1 MPRKLVTQGHTLI
14 NFLPIA
20 IGLRYARAKRSNHFI
35 SFISFSSIAG
45 LALGVMVLITVLS
58 VMNGF
63 DRELRQRILGMV
75 PHATLWGGPVLD
87 DWRNTATLVKKMPNV
102 VGVAPHI
109 QAQVMF
115 QSGSS
120 VHGAILNGIN
130 PEMEKKVSIIDENMA
145 SGSLGALNDTRFG
158 IVLGAQLA
166 KMLRVDIGDKVTA
179 ILPKAN
185 VSIAGVAPVLKR
197 FTVVGTF
204 EVGAELDSSLAY
216 INIKDAA
223 KLKRYQE
230 DSVEALR
237 ISFDDLFL
245 APSRIWDIARAVPG
259 QNRVSDWTRTHGNL
273 FQAIKMEKTMI
284 GLLLLLIVAVAAF
297 NIVSTLVMVV
307 TDKRNDIA
315 ILRTMGLTSG
325 QVMWIFVVQGMFI
338 GMLGTFIG
346 VVLGVTLALNVSEII
361 AAVQTLLNV
370 QFLSSDVYFINY
382 LPSQLEWSDV
392 KLIVIS
398 AFVMTVTATIYPA
411 WRASKVEPAEALRYE

>member
-1 MPRKLVTQGHTLI
+1 MI
-14 NFLPIA
+14 NLLPLA

-35 SFISFSSIAG
+35 SFISFSSVAG

-75 PHATLWGGPVLD
+75 PHATLWGSPELE
-87 DWRNTATLVKKMPNV
+87 DWRNTAQQISNMPNV
-102 VGVAPHI
+102 IGVAPQT

-115 QSGSS
+115 QSGAS
-120 VHGAILNGIN
+120 VHGAILNGIH
-130 PEMEKKVSIIDENMA
+130 PEMEKKVSIIGDNMA
-145 SGSLGALNDTRFG
+145 SGSLEALDEVRFG
-158 IVLGAQLA
+158 IVLGSQLA
-166 KMLRVDIGDKVTA
+166 RMLNVGLGDKVTA

-204 EVGAELDSSLAY
+204 EVGAELDSGLAY
-216 INIKDAA
+216 INIQDAA
-223 KLKRYQE
+223 RLKRYDE

-245 APSRIWDIARAVPG
+245 APTRIWDIARAVPG
-259 QNRVSDWTRTHGNL
+259 QNRVSNWTRTHGNL
-273 FQAIKMEKTMI
+273 FQAIQMEKTMI

-315 ILRTMGLTSG
+315 ILRTMGLTST
-325 QVMWIFVVQGMFI
+325 QVMWVFIVQGMFI
-338 GMLGTFIG
+338 GLLGTFIG
-346 VVLGVTLALNVSEII
+346 VVLGVALALNVSDMI
-361 AAVQTLLNV
+361 AGLQNVLGV
-370 QFLSSDVYFINY
+370 QFLNADVYFINY
-382 LPSQLEWSDV
+382 LPSELKWSDV
-392 KLIVIS
+392 RVIVTS
-398 AFVMTVTATIYPA
+398 AFIMTVAATIYPA

>member
-1 MPRKLVTQGHTLI
+1 MI
-14 NFLPIA
+14 NFLPVA

-45 LALGVMVLITVLS
+45 LALGVAVLITVLS

-75 PHATLWGGPVLD
+75 PHATLWGNPVLE
-87 DWRNTATLVKKMPNV
+87 DWRGTAQQVAKMPNV
-102 VGVAPHI
+102 VGVAPHT

-115 QSGSS
+115 QAGAS
-120 VHGAILNGIN
+120 VHGALLNGID
-130 PEMEKKVSIIDENMA
+130 PEMEKAVSIIDEHMT
-145 SGSLGALNDTRFG
+145 SGSLEALNQDSFG

-166 KMLRVDIGDKVTA
+166 KTLRVKIGDKVTA
-179 ILPKAN
+179 ILPRAN
-185 VSIAGVAPVLKR
+185 VSIAGVTPALKR
-197 FTVVGTF
+197 FTLVGTF

-216 INIKDAA
+216 IHYQDAA
-223 KLKRYQE
+223 KLKRYQK
-230 DSVEALR
+230 DQVEAIR
-237 ISFDDLFL
+237 ISFDDLFV
-245 APSRIWDIARAVPG
+245 APAEIWQIARAVPG

-315 ILRTMGLTSG
+315 ILRTMGLTSA
-325 QVMWIFVVQGMFI
+325 QVMWVFIVQGIFI
-338 GMLGTFIG
+338 GMLGTLIG
-346 VVLGVTLALNVSEII
+346 VLLGVTLALNVSAII
-361 AAVQTLLNV
+361 AGVQDLLGV
-370 QFLSSDVYFINY
+370 QFLNADVYFINY
-382 LPSQLEWSDV
+382 LPSELLWSDV
-392 KLIVIS
+392 RFIVIC
-398 AFVMTVTATIYPA
+398 AFVMTVAATLYPA

>member
-1 MPRKLVTQGHTLI
+1 MI
-14 NFLPIA
+14 NLLPLA

-35 SFISFSSIAG
+35 SFISFSSVAG

-75 PHATLWGGPVLD
+75 PHATLWGSPVLE
-87 DWRNTATLVKKMPNV
+87 DWRNTAQQISSMPNV
-102 VGVAPHI
+102 IGVAPQT

-115 QSGSS
+115 QSGAS
-120 VHGAILNGIN
+120 VHGAILNGIH
-130 PEMEKKVSIIDENMA
+130 PEMEKKVSIIGDNMA
-145 SGSLGALNDTRFG
+145 SGSLEALDEVRFG
-158 IVLGAQLA
+158 IVLGSQLA
-166 KMLRVDIGDKVTA
+166 RMLNVGLGDKVTA

-204 EVGAELDSSLAY
+204 EVGAELDSGLAY
-216 INIKDAA
+216 INIQDAA
-223 KLKRYQE
+223 KLKRYDE
-230 DSVEALR
+230 DDVEAIR

-245 APSRIWDIARAVPG
+245 APTRIWDIARAVPG
-259 QNRVSDWTRTHGNL
+259 QNRVSNWTRTHGNL
-273 FQAIKMEKTMI
+273 FQAIQMEKTMI

-315 ILRTMGLTSG
+315 ILRTMGLTSA
-325 QVMWIFVVQGMFI
+325 QVMWVFIVQGMFI
-338 GMLGTFIG
+338 GLLGTLIG
-346 VVLGVTLALNVSEII
+346 VVLGVALALNVSDMI
-361 AAVQTLLNV
+361 AGLQTLLGV
-370 QFLSSDVYFINY
+370 QFLNADVYFINY
-382 LPSQLEWSDV
+382 LPSELKWSDV
-392 KLIVIS
+392 RVIVAS
-398 AFVMTVTATIYPA
+398 AFVMTVAATIYPA

>member
-1 MPRKLVTQGHTLI
+1 MI
-14 NFLPIA
+14 NFLPVT

-63 DRELRQRILGMV
+63 DRELRERILGMV
-75 PHATLWGGPVLD
+75 PHATLWGNPLLE
-87 DWRNTATLVKKMPNV
+87 DWRETAKLVEKMPDV
-102 VGVAPHI
+102 IAVAPHI

-115 QSGSS
+115 QSGES

-130 PEMEKKVSIIDENMA
+130 PDMEKKVSIIDDNMA
-145 SGSLGALNDTRFG
+145 SGSLDALKDKSFG

-166 KMLRVDIGDKVTA
+166 RQLRVNIGDKVTA
-179 ILPKAN
+179 ILPKAS
-185 VSIAGVAPVLKR
+185 VSIAGIAPVLKR
-197 FTVVGTF
+197 FTLVGTF

-223 KLKRYQE
+223 KLKRYAP

-237 ISFDDLFL
+237 ISFADLFV
-245 APSRIWDIARAVPG
+245 APKEIWNIARAVPG

-273 FQAIKMEKTMI
+273 FQAIQMEKTMI

-315 ILRTMGLTSG
+315 ILRTMGLTSV
-325 QVMWIFVVQGMFI
+325 QVMWVFIVQGIFI
-338 GMLGTFIG
+338 GMLGTLIG
-346 VVLGVTLALNVSEII
+346 VILGVSLALNVSDII
-361 AAVQTLLNV
+361 AGIQHLFGV
-370 QFLSSDVYFINY
+370 QFLNADVYFINY

-392 KLIVIS
+392 ELIVTS
-398 AFVMTVTATIYPA
+398 AFIMTVAATIYPA

>member
-1 MPRKLVTQGHTLI
+1 MQGYTLI

-63 DRELRQRILGMV
+63 DRELRQRVLGMV
-75 PHATLWGGPVLD
+75 PHATLWGNPELEN
-87 DWRNTATLVKKMPNV
+87 WRSTAEQVSGMPDV
-102 VGVAPHI
+102 VGVAPNI

-130 PEMEKKVSIIDENMA
+130 PEMEKKVSIVDENMA
-145 SGSLGALNDTRFG
+145 SGSLDALNDTRFG

-166 KMLRVDIGDKVTA
+166 KMLRVQIGDKVTA

-185 VSIAGVAPVLKR
+185 VSIVGVAPVLKR
-197 FTVVGTF
+197 FTLVGTF

-216 INIKDAA
+216 INIQDAA
-223 KLKRYQE
+223 KLKRYDE

-237 ISFDDLFL
+237 ISFDDLFV
-245 APSRIWDIARAVPG
+245 ASSRIWDIAREVPG

-273 FQAIKMEKTMI
+273 FQAIQMEKTMI

-297 NIVSTLVMVV
+297 NIVSTLVMMV

-315 ILRTMGLTSG
+315 ILRTMGLTSS
-325 QVMWIFVVQGMFI
+325 QVMMIFIVQGIFI
-338 GMLGTFIG
+338 GMLGTLIG
-346 VVLGVTLALNVSEII
+346 VVLGVALALNVSEMI
-361 AAVQTLLNV
+361 AGLQTLLGV

-392 KLIVIS
+392 KLIVTS
-398 AFVMTVTATIYPA
+398 AFIMTVSATIYPA

>member
-1 MPRKLVTQGHTLI
+1 
-14 NFLPIA
+14 
-20 IGLRYARAKRSNHFI
+20 
-35 SFISFSSIAG
+35 
-45 LALGVMVLITVLS
+45 MVLITVLS

-63 DRELRQRILGMV
+63 DRELRERILGMV
-75 PHATLWGGPVLD
+75 PHATLWGNPILD
-87 DWRNTATLVKKMPNV
+87 DWQETAKLVEKMPNV
-102 VGVAPHI
+102 VAVAPHI

-115 QSGSS
+115 QSGDS

-130 PEMEKKVSIIDENMA
+130 PDMEKKVSIIDDNMA
-145 SGSLGALNDTRFG
+145 SGSLDALKDQRFG

-166 KMLRVDIGDKVTA
+166 RQLRVSIGDKVTA
-179 ILPKAN
+179 ILPKAS

-197 FTVVGTF
+197 FTLVGTF

-216 INIKDAA
+216 INITDAA
-223 KLKRYQE
+223 KLKRYQAG
-230 DSVEALR
+230 SVEALR
-237 ISFDDLFL
+237 ISFNDLFV
-245 APSRIWDIARAVPG
+245 APTEIWDIARAVPG

-315 ILRTMGLTSG
+315 ILRTMGLTST
-325 QVMWIFVVQGMFI
+325 QVMWVFIVQGMFI
-338 GMLGTFIG
+338 GMLGTLIG
-346 VVLGVTLALNVSEII
+346 VILGVSLALNVSDII
-361 AAVQTLLNV
+361 AAVQTLLGV
-370 QFLSSDVYFINY
+370 QFLSADVYFINY

-392 KLIVIS
+392 ELIVTS
-398 AFVMTVTATIYPA
+398 AFIMTVVATIYPA

>member
-1 MPRKLVTQGHTLI
+1 MI

-75 PHATLWGGPVLD
+75 PHATLWGTPVLD
-87 DWRNTATLVKKMPNV
+87 DWRATAKLVEQMPNV

-115 QSGSS
+115 QSGES

-130 PEMEKKVSIIDENMA
+130 PDMEKKVSIIDDNMA
-145 SGSLGALNDTRFG
+145 SGSLNALNQTSFG

-166 KMLRVDIGDKVTA
+166 KMLGVEVGDKVTA

-204 EVGAELDSSLAY
+204 EVGAELDSGLAY

-223 KLKRYQE
+223 KLKRYN
-230 DSVEALR
+230 DDDAEALR
-237 ISFDDLFL
+237 ISFDNLFV
-245 APSRIWDIARAVPG
+245 APVRIWDIAREIPG

-273 FQAIKMEKTMI
+273 FQAIQMEKTMI

-315 ILRTMGLTSG
+315 ILRTMGLTSA
-325 QVMWIFVVQGMFI
+325 QVMWVFIVQGMFI
-338 GMLGTFIG
+338 GMLGTLIG
-346 VVLGVTLALNVSEII
+346 VISGVALALNVSDLI
-361 AAVQTLLNV
+361 ATVQTLFNV
-370 QFLSSDVYFINY
+370 QFLNSDVYFINY
-382 LPSQLEWSDV
+382 LPSQLEWADV
-392 KLIVIS
+392 RLIVIS
-398 AFVMTVTATIYPA
+398 AFIMTVAATIYPA

>member
-1 MPRKLVTQGHTLI
+1 MI
-14 NFLPIA
+14 NLLPLA

-35 SFISFSSIAG
+35 SFISFSSVAG

-75 PHATLWGGPVLD
+75 PHATLWGSPVLE
-87 DWRNTATLVKKMPNV
+87 DWRSTAQQVSNMPNV
-102 VGVAPHI
+102 IGVAPQT

-115 QSGSS
+115 QSGAS
-120 VHGAILNGIN
+120 VHGAILNGIH
-130 PEMEKKVSIIDENMA
+130 PEMEKKVSIIGDNMA
-145 SGSLGALNDTRFG
+145 SGSLEALDEVRFG
-158 IVLGAQLA
+158 IVLGSQLA
-166 KMLRVDIGDKVTA
+166 RMLNVGLGDKVTA

-204 EVGAELDSSLAY
+204 EVGAELDSGLAY
-216 INIKDAA
+216 INIQDAA
-223 KLKRYQE
+223 KLKRYDE
-230 DSVEALR
+230 DDVEALR

-245 APSRIWDIARAVPG
+245 APTRIWDIARAVPG
-259 QNRVSDWTRTHGNL
+259 QNRVSNWTRTHGNL
-273 FQAIKMEKTMI
+273 FQAIQMEKTMI

-315 ILRTMGLTSG
+315 ILRTMGLTSA
-325 QVMWIFVVQGMFI
+325 QVMWVFIVQGMFI
-338 GMLGTFIG
+338 GLLGTFIG
-346 VVLGVTLALNVSEII
+346 VVLGVALALNVSDMI
-361 AAVQTLLNV
+361 AGLQNVLGV
-370 QFLSSDVYFINY
+370 QFLNADVYFINY
-382 LPSQLEWSDV
+382 LPSELKWSDV
-392 KLIVIS
+392 RVIVTS
-398 AFVMTVTATIYPA
+398 AFIMTVAATIYPA

>member
-1 MPRKLVTQGHTLI
+1 MQGYTLI
-14 NFLPIA
+14 NFLPVT

-75 PHATLWGGPVLD
+75 PHATLWSSPVLA
-87 DWRNTATLVKKMPNV
+87 DWRDTAKLVEKMPNV
-102 VGVAPHI
+102 VGVAPHT

-130 PEMEKKVSIIDENMA
+130 PEMEKKVSIIDDNMA
-145 SGSLGALNDTRFG
+145 SGSLDALNDTSFG

-216 INIKDAA
+216 ININDAA
-223 KLKRYQE
+223 KLKRYKE
-230 DSVEALR
+230 DQVEALR

-245 APSRIWDIARAVPG
+245 APSHIWDIARAVPG
-259 QNRVSDWTRTHGNL
+259 QNRVSDWTRTHGSL

-325 QVMWIFVVQGMFI
+325 QVMWVFIVQGMFI
-338 GMLGTFIG
+338 GMFGTLIG
-346 VVLGVTLALNVSEII
+346 VVSGVALALNVSEII
-361 AAVQTLLNV
+361 AALQTLLNV
-370 QFLSSDVYFINY
+370 QFLSADVYFINY
-382 LPSQLEWSDV
+382 LPSELQWSDV
-392 KLIVIS
+392 ELIVIS
-398 AFVMTVTATIYPA
+398 AFIMTVAATIYPA

>member
-1 MPRKLVTQGHTLI
+1 MI
-14 NFLPIA
+14 NFLPVT
-20 IGLRYARAKRSNHFI
+20 IGLRYARAKRANHFI

-75 PHATLWGGPVLD
+75 PHATLWGNPELD
-87 DWRNTATLVKKMPNV
+87 DWQASASIVERMPNV
-102 VGVAPHI
+102 IAVAPNT

-130 PEMEKKVSIIDENMA
+130 PELEKKVSIIDEHIVT
-145 SGSLGALNDTRFG
+145 GSLEALNDTRFG
-158 IVLGAQLA
+158 IVLGGQLA
-166 KMLRVDIGDKVTA
+166 RRLGVSIGDKVTA

-185 VSIAGVAPVLKR
+185 VSIVGVSPVLKR
-197 FTVVGTF
+197 FTLVGTF

-216 INIKDAA
+216 ININDAA
-223 KLKRYQE
+223 KLKRYPE
-230 DSVEALR
+230 GSVEALR
-237 ISFDDLFL
+237 IAFDDLFV
-245 APSRIWDIARAVPG
+245 ASSRIWDIAHAVPG

-273 FQAIKMEKTMI
+273 FQAIQMEKTMI

-325 QVMWIFVVQGMFI
+325 QVMCVFIVQGIFI
-338 GMLGTFIG
+338 GMLGTLIG
-346 VVLGVTLALNVSEII
+346 VILGVTLALNVSDII
-361 AAVQTLLNV
+361 AGVQSLLDV
-370 QFLSSDVYFINY
+370 QFLNADVYFINY

-392 KLIVIS
+392 RVIVTS
-398 AFVMTVTATIYPA
+398 AFIMTVLATIYPA

>member
-1 MPRKLVTQGHTLI
+1 MI
-14 NFLPIA
+14 NLLPLA

-35 SFISFSSIAG
+35 SFISFSSVAG

-75 PHATLWGGPVLD
+75 PHATLWGSPVLE
-87 DWRNTATLVKKMPNV
+87 DWRSTAQQVSNMPNV
-102 VGVAPHI
+102 IGVAPQT

-115 QSGSS
+115 QSGAS
-120 VHGAILNGIN
+120 VHGAILNGIH
-130 PEMEKKVSIIDENMA
+130 PEMEKKVSIIGDNMA
-145 SGSLGALNDTRFG
+145 SGSLEALDEVRFG
-158 IVLGAQLA
+158 IVLGSQLA
-166 KMLRVDIGDKVTA
+166 RMLNVGLGDKVTA

-204 EVGAELDSSLAY
+204 EVGAELDSGLAY
-216 INIKDAA
+216 INIQDAA
-223 KLKRYQE
+223 KLKRYDE

-245 APSRIWDIARAVPG
+245 APTRIWDIARAVPG
-259 QNRVSDWTRTHGNL
+259 QNRVSNWTRTHGNL
-273 FQAIKMEKTMI
+273 FQAIQMEKTMI

-315 ILRTMGLTSG
+315 ILRTMGLTSA
-325 QVMWIFVVQGMFI
+325 QVMWVFIVQGMFI
-338 GMLGTFIG
+338 GLLGTFIG
-346 VVLGVTLALNVSEII
+346 VVLGVALALNVSDMI
-361 AAVQTLLNV
+361 AGLQNILGV
-370 QFLSSDVYFINY
+370 QFLNADVYFINY
-382 LPSQLEWSDV
+382 LPSELKWSDV
-392 KLIVIS
+392 RVIVTS
-398 AFVMTVTATIYPA
+398 AFIMTVAATIYPA